1 MHYVDYVLQA
11 LIWNNISR
19 HCTNPHLHIWLTF
32 TINKCWS
39 DIKWDKFT
47 RCKPQTLSRDRIL
60 EKLHLRWKWVNFT
73 LKLCKPTYEKILVF
87 KKCLPYTRL
96 DVIENI
102 HFLLDLSN
110 TNPDFLINYFTK
122 SSSLRKH
129 SKDKEAVLVH

>member
-1 MHYVDYVLQA
+1 MCTMLIMYCKHLFGITSVDIVQIHIYIFDLNIHHKQVLVRYQMGQIHKGVS
-11 LIWNNISR
+11 LKHSHEKI
-19 HCTNPHLHIWLTF
+19 TF
-32 TINKCWS
+32 T
-39 DIKWDKFT
+39 
-47 RCKPQTLSRDRIL
+47 
-60 EKLHLRWKWVNFT
+60 WKWVKFT
-73 LKLCKPTYEKILVF
+73 LKLCKPTYEKISVF

-110 TNPDFLINYFTK
+110 TKPDFLINYVTK

>member
-1 MHYVDYVLQA
+1 MCTMLIMYCKHLFGITSVDIVQIHIYIFDLNIHHKQVLVRYQMGQIQKGVS
-11 LIWNNISR
+11 LKHSHEKI
-19 HCTNPHLHIWLTF
+19 TF
-32 TINKCWS
+32 T
-39 DIKWDKFT
+39 
-47 RCKPQTLSRDRIL
+47 
-60 EKLHLRWKWVNFT
+60 WKWVKFT

-102 HFLLDLSN
+102 QFLLDLSN
-110 TNPDFLINYFTK
+110 TKPDFLINYVTK

>member
-1 MHYVDYVLQA
+1 MCTMLIMYCKHLFGITSVDIVQIHIYIFDLNIHHKQVLVRYQMGQIHKGVS
-11 LIWNNISR
+11 LKHSHEKI
-19 HCTNPHLHIWLTF
+19 TF
-32 TINKCWS
+32 A
-39 DIKWDKFT
+39 
-47 RCKPQTLSRDRIL
+47 
-60 EKLHLRWKWVNFT
+60 WKWVKFT

-102 HFLLDLSN
+102 QFLLDLSN
-110 TNPDFLINYFTK
+110 TKPDFLINYVTK

>member
-1 MHYVDYVLQA
+1 MCTMLIMYCKHLFGITSVDIVQIHIYIFDLNIHHKQVLVRYQMGQIHKGVS
-11 LIWNNISR
+11 LKHSHEKI
-19 HCTNPHLHIWLTF
+19 TF
-32 TINKCWS
+32 T
-39 DIKWDKFT
+39 
-47 RCKPQTLSRDRIL
+47 
-60 EKLHLRWKWVNFT
+60 WKWVKFT

>member
-1 MHYVDYVLQA
+1 MCTMLIMYCKHLFGITSVDIVQIHIYIFDLNIHHKQVLVRYQMGQIHKGVS
-11 LIWNNISR
+11 LKHSHEKI
-19 HCTNPHLHIWLTF
+19 TF
-32 TINKCWS
+32 T
-39 DIKWDKFT
+39 
-47 RCKPQTLSRDRIL
+47 
-60 EKLHLRWKWVNFT
+60 WKWVKFT

-102 HFLLDLSN
+102 QFLLDLSN
-110 TNPDFLINYFTK
+110 TKPDFLINYVTK

>member
-1 MHYVDYVLQA
+1 MCTMLIMYCKHLFGITSVDIVQIHIYIFDLNIHHKQVLVRYQMGQIHKGVS
-11 LIWNNISR
+11 LKHSHEKI
-19 HCTNPHLHIWLTF
+19 TF
-32 TINKCWS
+32 T
-39 DIKWDKFT
+39 
-47 RCKPQTLSRDRIL
+47 
-60 EKLHLRWKWVNFT
+60 WKWVKFT

-102 HFLLDLSN
+102 QFLLDLSN
-110 TNPDFLINYFTK
+110 TKPDFLINYFTK

>member
-1 MHYVDYVLQA
+1 MGQIHKGVSLKHSHETGYLKNY
-11 LIWNNISR
+11 IYG
-19 HCTNPHLHIWLTF
+19 
-32 TINKCWS
+32 
-39 DIKWDKFT
+39 
-47 RCKPQTLSRDRIL
+47 
-60 EKLHLRWKWVNFT
+60 EKWVKFT